1 MIESHINA
9 IEKVLLAQSHAAK
22 NSGHPNL
29 RGGPREWFIRDFLT
43 AHLPSTLEIGQ
54 GEIIDINSIPNPP
67 RGSYR
72 PQVDVVIY
80 RRDLPKISYSKT
92 DFAYLSEGVMAT
104 IESKSEITNQ
114 ELENANI
121 AAVKHNSLI
130 RSGSV
135 MTVGKLHD
143 RIFQYVVAYDGP
155 ANMSTVADWLISQIQ
170 TNGWTPNQMVDMIII
185 LGKGVLWK
193 ISSFPE
199 LVISTATTSNF
210 WAYIDQTDKNL
221 LSLFIH
227 MLTWAAASS
236 TPPNTMGYVSKV
248 GFRNIHVV

>member
-155 ANMSTVADWLISQIQ
+155 TNMSTVADWLISQIQ